1 MDPSLE
7 IEKGRAQMNTPLRSI
22 VFAAFVSVCGVPDV
36 SGFTQS
42 DSANEG
48 DALRSSHAAVRI
60 YVATDSPRFDTLTTT
75 PNLTV
80 SALYVPVVE
89 RMLARSSTFRRQC
102 ARIAAATH
110 LFVSIRSEP
119 SRRTRASA
127 LTEIQRRPGG
137 RVDAVVW
144 IGPSARLTELIAHEI
159 EHIIEQ
165 LDGVD
170 LRVRARLRDSG
181 VRQTAESDAYETTR
195 AVATGLRVA
204 RELLEQGP

>member
-1 MDPSLE
+1 MDPPLE

-22 VFAAFVSVCGVPDV
+22 VFAAFVSVCGVSDV

-42 DSANEG
+42 DIANEG
-48 DALRSSHAAVRI
+48 DERRSSHAAVRI
-60 YVATDSPRFDTLTTT
+60 YVATNSPRFDTLTTT

-80 SALYVPVVE
+80 AALYVPVVE

-102 ARIAAATH
+102 ARLAAATH

-127 LTEIQRRPGG
+127 LTEIQRHPGG

-159 EHIIEQ
+159 EHILEQ

-170 LRVRARLRDSG
+170 LRAKSQLRGSG
-181 VRQTAESDAYETTR
+181 VRRIADLEAYETTR
-195 AVATGLRVA
+195 AIVTGQRVA
-204 RELLEQGP
+204 REAFERRR

>member
-1 MDPSLE
+1 
-7 IEKGRAQMNTPLRSI
+7 
-22 VFAAFVSVCGVPDV
+22 
-36 SGFTQS
+36 
-42 DSANEG
+42 
-48 DALRSSHAAVRI
+48 
-60 YVATDSPRFDTLTTT
+60 
-75 PNLTV
+75 
-80 SALYVPVVE
+80 
-89 RMLARSSTFRRQC
+89 MLARSSTFRRQC

-119 SRRTRASA
+119 SRQTRASA
-127 LTEIQRRPGG
+127 LTEIQRHPGG

-181 VRQTAESDAYETTR
+181 VRRTADSDAYETTR
-195 AVATGLRVA
+195 AVATGQRVA
-204 RELLEQGP
+204 RELLEQVP

>member
-1 MDPSLE
+1 MDPFLE
-7 IEKGRAQMNTPLRSI
+7 IAKGRAQMNTPLRSI

-42 DSANEG
+42 DTASEG
-48 DALRSSHAAVRI
+48 DELRSSHAAVRI

-80 SALYVPVVE
+80 AALYVPVVE
-89 RMLARSSTFRRQC
+89 RMLARSLTFRRQC
-102 ARIAAATH
+102 ARLAAATN

-127 LTEIQRRPGG
+127 LTEIQRHPGG

-144 IGPSARLTELIAHEI
+144 IGPSARLTELIAHE
-159 EHIIEQ
+159 IEQ

-195 AVATGLRVA
+195 AVATGQRVA
-204 RELLEQGP
+204 RELLEQVP

>member
-1 MDPSLE
+1 M
-7 IEKGRAQMNTPLRSI
+7 
-22 VFAAFVSVCGVPDV
+22 GVINVHDV

-42 DSANEG
+42 DTASEG
-48 DALRSSHAAVRI
+48 DELRSSHAAVRI

-80 SALYVPVVE
+80 AALYVPVVE

-127 LTEIQRRPGG
+127 LTEIQRHPGG

-181 VRQTAESDAYETTR
+181 VRQTADSDAYETTR
-195 AVATGLRVA
+195 AVATGQRVA
-204 RELLEQGP
+204 RELLEQVP

>member
-1 MDPSLE
+1 MDHSFE
-7 IEKGRAQMNTPLRSI
+7 IEKGRAQMNTALRSI
-22 VFAAFVSVCGVPDV
+22 VFAALVGVINVHDV

-42 DSANEG
+42 DTASER
-48 DALRSSHAAVRI
+48 DELRSSHAAVRI
-60 YVATDSPRFDTLTTT
+60 YVATDSPRFDAPTPS
-75 PNLTV
+75 PNLIV
-80 SALYVPVVE
+80 AAHYVPVVE

-119 SRRTRASA
+119 ARQTRASA
-127 LTEIQRRPGG
+127 LTEIQRHPGG

-170 LRVRARLRDSG
+170 LRVRARFRDSG
-181 VRQTAESDAYETTR
+181 VRRTADNDAYETTR
-195 AVATGLRVA
+195 AVATGQRVA
-204 RELLEQGP
+204 RELNEQVP